1 MQSSLGISSSLRD
14 SDGNSNVKDRS
25 SKERETKGDQANEL
39 SKIDTSK
46 IDNIDLVEAFEF
58 FVKRQLQIYNI

>member
-1 MQSSLGISSSLRD
+1 MQSSLGISTSLRE
-14 SDGNSNVKDRS
+14 SDDHSDVKDRS
-25 SKERETKGDQANEL
+25 SKDGETKGGQANEL

-58 FVKRQLQIYNI
+58 FVKR